1 MQCYTRKNVG
11 GLRTNIKT
19 KEVYHMWNHVLVGI
33 IKKQSKKQLLKF
45 DGFDDNNTWKSNNT
59 EMVLMI
65 TMNKV
70 KKLLKLAQAA
80 KTAQDG

>member
-1 MQCYTRKNVG
+1 
-11 GLRTNIKT
+11 
-19 KEVYHMWNHVLVGI
+19 MWNHMLIGI
-33 IKKQSKKQLLKF
+33 IKKQSKKQLLNF
-45 DGFDDNNTWKSNNT
+45 DGFNDNKT